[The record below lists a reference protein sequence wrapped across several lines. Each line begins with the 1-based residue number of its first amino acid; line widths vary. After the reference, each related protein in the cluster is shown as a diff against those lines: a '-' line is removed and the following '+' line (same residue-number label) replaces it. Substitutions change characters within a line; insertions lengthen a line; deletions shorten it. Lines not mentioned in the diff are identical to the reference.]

1 MAKVQ
6 IEITSIDGNTVHGIA
21 DGTAFSAAPFRWGSK
36 MLMKIA
42 TPGEFT
48 QGQKVAIG
56 GACKKALAKAEVTL
70 PKAELVRPRKPKTE
84 APPEV
89 APEESGA

>member
-1 MAKVQ
+1 
-6 IEITSIDGNTVHGIA
+6 
-21 DGTAFSAAPFRWGSK
+21 
-36 MLMKIA
+36 MLMKIT

-48 QGQKVAIG
+48 QGPTVAIG
-56 GACKKALAKAEVTL
+56 GACKKALAKAEVAL
-70 PKAELVRPRKPKTE
+70 PKAELVRPRKPKAE

>member
-48 QGQKVAIG
+48 QGQKVAI
-56 GACKKALAKAEVTL
+56 
-70 PKAELVRPRKPKTE
+70 
-84 APPEV
+84 
-89 APEESGA
+89 